1 MLDVKL
7 LRNSTDEVASSLE
20 RKGYEF
26 DSVYWSDLEDQRK
39 ILQSDTESLQSK
51 LNTLS
56 KEIGELKR
64 LNKDSSKIEKDAT
77 ELTALIKVK
86 SQDLDILLKTINK
99 IVMSMPNIPDEDV
112 PDGKDEKA
120 NVEVRT
126 FGSVPKFDFTPL
138 DHLELGKLH
147 DGIDME
153 SGAKITGSRFSV
165 LKSDFAKLQR
175 SLISFMM
182 DTHINEHGYK
192 EVYVPFIVNSQSL
205 EGTGQLPKFG
215 EDLFR
220 LEGDQS
226 YYLAPTAEVPV
237 TNLLRDEIIESKH
250 LPIKLVSHT
259 PCFRSEA
266 GSYGKDTKGIMRLHQ
281 FEKVELVQ
289 AVEEGDSEEALEE
302 LTTHAESILKKLEI
316 PYRVVLLCTGDLGFS
331 AAKTY
336 DLEAW
341 VPSQGTF
348 REISSCSN
356 FRSFQARRIK
366 ARWKN
371 PSNGKI
377 ELLNT
382 INGSGLALSRTLL
395 ALVENF
401 QQKDGSISIPD
412 ALRDYFKSDKIS

>member
-316 PYRVVLLCTGDLGFS
+316 PYRVVLLCTGDLGFA

>member
-86 SQDLDILLKTINK
+86 SQDLDILLQTINK

-165 LKSDFAKLQR
+165 LKSDFARLQR

-302 LTTHAESILKKLEI
+302 LTNHAESILKKLEI
-316 PYRVVLLCTGDLGFS
+316 PYRVVLLCTGDLGFA